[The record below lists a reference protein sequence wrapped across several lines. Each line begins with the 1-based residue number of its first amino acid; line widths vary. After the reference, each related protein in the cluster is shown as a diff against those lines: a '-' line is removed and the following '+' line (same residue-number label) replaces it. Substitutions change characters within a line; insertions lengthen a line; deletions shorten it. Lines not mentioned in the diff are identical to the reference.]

1 MVDAELEKLLAP
13 LGVRHIEYGA
23 TPEKYVWVREALI
36 ATFRHV
42 AGAVWSD
49 DLAATWREA
58 FDRMSAIMIEAAAR
72 HGRGSA

>member
-36 ATFRHV
+36 ATRWPRWRRRILGRRTKLV
-42 AGAVWSD
+42 AGGK
-49 DLAATWREA
+49 R
-58 FDRMSAIMIEAAAR
+58 IAR
-72 HGRGSA
+72 VSSV